1 MKNDGEKYRLRT
13 IFLHNNI
20 LLLWRTLLE
29 YTVRLHDFVFYI
41 ILFFLIYA
49 LYTENKLGVREKN
62 NPDERVWR
70 VGV

>member
-29 YTVRLHDFVFYI
+29 YTVRLQDFVFF
-41 ILFFLIYA
+41 IL
-49 LYTENKLGVREKN
+49 LYYSF
-62 NPDERVWR
+62 
-70 VGV
+70 